1 MINITYILANNETD
15 YVFKPTRKI
24 IMRPGD
30 KPPPERPIV
39 SRASIPS
46 SLRQHNPFSTR
57 SPLSGSNS
65 ALDDSLMMPE
75 P

>member
-1 MINITYILANNETD
+1 
-15 YVFKPTRKI
+15 
-24 IMRPGD
+24 MRPGD